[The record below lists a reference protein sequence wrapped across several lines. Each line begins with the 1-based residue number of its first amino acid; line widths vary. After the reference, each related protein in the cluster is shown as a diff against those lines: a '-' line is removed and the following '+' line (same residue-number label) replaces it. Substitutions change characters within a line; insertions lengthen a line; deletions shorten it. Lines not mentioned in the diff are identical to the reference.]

1 MNQNI
6 LQKAIE
12 ELKKEQPKID
22 YVLGMLETFAELTTP
37 IFTTKEGIVKKIH
50 SLVGTVEN
58 GLVHQGNEFGCYP
71 NCQACM
77 KKIQPQ
83 DEAAT
88 LDAKARAAIEHV
100 KALNNEPQ

>member
-22 YVLGMLETFAELTTP
+22 YVLGMLETLYELGTTP
-37 IFTTKEGIVKKIH
+37 LQITSDLLQIKKDAPN
-50 SLVGTVEN
+50 LGM
-58 GLVHQGNEFGCYP
+58 GNKPE
-71 NCQACM
+71 QS
-77 KKIQPQ
+77 Q
-83 DEAAT
+83 DEAAV

-100 KALNNEPQ
+100 KALNSEPQ